1 MTPSKTDT
9 PKTNPNTGTLL
20 ERYIRGPHWAALRL
34 RILTERK
41 P

>member
-1 MTPSKTDT
+1 MNPPKTDHS
-9 PKTNPNTGTLL
+9 PNCNTGTLL
-20 ERYIRGPHWAALRL
+20 ERYIRGPQWAALRL